1 MSAETI
7 APRPAKPTAA
17 ASSADRLKSATFEVV
32 EAAVQ
37 ELVASHDADAAELL
51 GQLYSRGDAPRRLL
65 AIRALGKLAQP
76 GLEPALFRVA
86 TADLFQAIR
95 NAATDSL
102 GVIESKD
109 KATDRFVK
117 ATHDTEHLQPLE
129 RYRALVA
136 VGRLGGKGAAAC
148 LREWLKSSETDMA
161 VAAADGLAKLGD
173 LNQVEFLL
181 GEINMKDKEVGP
193 AIRESLEQLSQQK
206 FGFDMLKWNAWL
218 KERRETAS
226 ATAAASSP
234 GETKPAEKTP
244 EPFSTPPAKED
255 DARGEEIGE
264 IGLARPKIEDYVAY
278 APYVPAIETTPIDLV
293 IVYDT
298 TGSMAHVW
306 VDLMRKAFG
315 NALEHLLKN
324 TPSLRVGTIKFRASD
339 PNKTLTY
346 MISPKPLTRDYE
358 AVLKDMRYT
367 GFGGGSGG
375 LDLGIKYAIHSMPW
389 RPNARKIILVVGDC
403 SPDNDLNV
411 CMRMIAE
418 AWMMD
423 GIIVDTLYA
432 QTLHGPEHRKVFF
445 DLAAAGVGH
454 AFEYSGKWQFM
465 ADMSADT
472 PDITKAESV
481 AELARKL
488 VTPRDR
494 TRAEIEAQKPAV
506 DEKPR
511 DPPKVKEK
519 EDEAPPP

>member
-1 MSAETI
+1 MFSIERRDDWASHFAPSGGDSPAE
-7 APRPAKPTAA
+7 
-17 ASSADRLKSATFEVV
+17 RLKSAKFEVV

-37 ELVASHDADAAELL
+37 KLVQAHDADAAALL

-95 NAATDSL
+95 NAAADSL
-102 GVIESKD
+102 GAIESKD
-109 KATDRFVK
+109 KATERFIK
-117 ATHDTEHLQPLE
+117 ATHDTEHLQSLE
-129 RYRALVA
+129 RYRALTAVA
-136 VGRLGGKGAAAC
+136 RLGGKGAAEC
-148 LREWLKSSETDMA
+148 LREWLKSAETDMA
-161 VAAADGLAKLGD
+161 IAAADGLTKLGD
-173 LNQVEFLL
+173 LNQVEFLVN
-181 GEINMKDKEVGP
+181 EINVKDKEVGP

-218 KERRETAS
+218 KERRETA
-226 ATAAASSP
+226 AASSP
-234 GETKPAEKTP
+234 GEIKPAEKAP
-244 EPFSTPPAKED
+244 EPFSTPPVKDD
-255 DARGEEIGE
+255 DAGNME

-278 APYVPAIETTPIDLV
+278 SPYVPALETTPIDLV

-306 VDLMRKAFG
+306 VDLMRNAFG
-315 NALEHLLKN
+315 NALEHLLKS

-346 MISPKPLTRDYE
+346 MISPKPLSRDYE

-403 SPDNDLNV
+403 SPDNDLNIR
-411 CMRMIAE
+411 MRMIAE

-423 GIIVDTLYA
+423 GIIVDTLYV
-432 QTLHGPEHRKVFF
+432 QTLHGPEHRQVFH

-454 AFEYSGKWQFM
+454 AYEYSSKWQFM
-465 ADMSADT
+465 ADMSAEKPDT
-472 PDITKAESV
+472 SKAEDF
-481 AELARKL
+481 AETARKL